1 VAVALATGW
10 ERWSGAILHNELI
23 VQGEAYPLGLHYN
36 GSLCNI
42 AWGVVFARI
51 LALVFERWVSSSL
64 CHCEAPILRLLRA
77 SQ

>member
-1 VAVALATGW
+1 MAVALATGW

-42 AWGVVFARI
+42 ALGVVFASF
-51 LALVFERWVSSSL
+51 LALALSVG
-64 CHCEAPILRLLRA
+64 RA
-77 SQ
+77 ALYFFFN